1 MSAPKLSRYY
11 WCGFSSNDQ
20 KQQGTMLAISRAQV
34 LAYLDD
40 QGIDV
45 SFILKRR
52 LPAYRQIRER
62 VHAKEV
68 TLLTRQW
75 ASMIDAGIPI
85 TTSLK
90 LIANNLSKAN

>member
-1 MSAPKLSRYY
+1 MSAPKLAVTI
-11 WCGFSSNDQ
+11 GVVGSNDQ

-45 SFILKRR
+45 SFVFKAQA
-52 LPAYRQIRER
+52 PVPSNTREGPR
-62 VHAKEV
+62 KG

-75 ASMIDAGIPI
+75 AGMIDAEYQ
-85 TTSLK
+85 SQLHS
-90 LIANNLSKAN
+90 NLLQTIFPRRN